1 MRKYQPILRGGHGIV
16 QRNKELHDFLLNK
29 APQLTEDW
37 YNSMDKSDPTGVYS
51 STDPEVIQRLKQQNY
66 EFHLNLIGIFK
77 KEESE
82 FFKDFEEWVI
92 ATARDKEHIETP
104 THFVMR
110 EFIRVRKQYMNLIDE
125 FVAVSPGKY
134 TNEQINLWKDMI
146 IKEFDIAMVR
156 FTEEK
161 NNYLND
167 QLMAQKSMINELS
180 SPVIDL
186 SHNVGLLPIVGDI
199 DTHRAKTI
207 LESTLK
213 QCEDRNIERL
223 YIDLSGV
230 FMVDTMVAHEIFQ
243 LIYSLRLLGV
253 STTLSGIRPEIAQT
267 AVQLGID
274 FENVKM
280 TSKLSIALTEDD

>member
-1 MRKYQPILRGGHGIV
+1 M